1 MTACLFLRRTA
12 LVGLCV
18 SASLAA
24 RAADAPSF
32 NRDVLPILSD
42 NCFACHGPDAKQ
54 AKGGLRLDLRDSA
67 MKPAKSGETAIVPGK
82 PAASA
87 LVKRIETKDADQ
99 LMPPADSHKQLTSVQ
114 KDVLKQ
120 WIATGAKY
128 EAHWAFVPPVKA
140 PPPAVAGATH
150 PIDRFILARLA
161 QENLKPSP
169 EAAKHTLIR
178 RVSYDL
184 TGLPPTTADL
194 NAFLADRS
202 PDAFE
207 KVVARLLKSDHFGER
222 MAMWWLDAARY
233 ADTDGYQ
240 ADATRSNWPWRDWV
254 VAAFNANMKFDQ
266 FTREQFAGDL
276 LPNATPEQRLA
287 TCFHRNH
294 MTNGEGG
301 RDPEESRVDY
311 VIDRVNTVGT
321 VWLGLTFNC
330 VQCHA
335 HKYDP
340 LPHADFYRLAAFF
353 NSIDEDGKAGGGAK
367 PYLSYQSPLASRS
380 VTEAQALVDER
391 KPREAEARKAAETP
405 FADWLAAQAKAV
417 AQGFSAWHPLRASE
431 LESIEGTRLVQEAD
445 AIVQATGPN
454 PNHEDYRVAGP
465 VKLARVTGLKLE
477 VLPHASHT
485 GGGLSRGKSGE
496 FILTDIKVQVRRR
509 GSSQIRDVLVT
520 GAVADAAADRKGA
533 REYGDIKG
541 VLDDDP
547 RNGWTTKGLDPKQPR
562 TAVFALAEPLLLDA
576 DEELIF
582 ELRHRSTLGDANI
595 GRFRVSATDQAGDA
609 IRSVGPAPLEQ
620 LAAAKL
626 TDLAALDTKLRA
638 KLFNQFLADH
648 VPYQVEKAALD
659 RANRQLGE
667 VKAAAQKLNV
677 MVLAERK
684 EPRTTHIL
692 LRGVWD
698 KHGEKVERGVP
709 AAVAPWPANSDKTRL
724 GLANWLTA
732 RDNPLTA
739 RVVVNNLWAMLFGN
753 GLVRT
758 PEDFGLQGERPTH
771 PELLDWLAVEFM
783 ESGWD
788 VKHILQVMATS
799 ATYRQSSVAS
809 PALLARDPE
818 NRLLARAPRFRLPAW
833 MLRDGALRSSGLMNA
848 ALGGPPVRPHQP
860 DGVWEEI
867 FMGRFKYEPSEG
879 AAQYRRSLYAF
890 WRRSIAPTFLFDSA
904 QRRVCEVRTPRTNTP
919 LQALTLLND
928 ETFLE
933 ASRALAAGILR
944 AAIKPEDRL
953 AEIYRRVVARPPGAK
968 ETAVLQREF
977 DRALALYRTKPDEA
991 TKLLAGAQFKT
1002 DSKLNAAELA
1012 AYTIVASLAFNL
1024 DEAITHE

>member
-161 QENLKPSP
+161 QEKLKPSP

-860 DGVWEEI
+860 EGVWEEI